1 VVRQK
6 PSDEARLLRRLGF
19 FHVLECACMDNADA
33 CKLSAGRPV
42 CRGGFPAWARSALFL
57 EVLGIDA
64 REVAPLRRYRAL
76 LEDGVH
82 RAGWLAGA
90 AVNTFVRIDEI
101 LLVFLAGV
109 NAIHGADIHAGCV
122 LHADA
127 GLTDYVGHLPMD
139 PSLQERDATPSPAR
153 SLAISYRLRRCLSR
167 LASITRKA
175 SRSRT
180 TLSRIHCIFPTLL
193 VATEAHARASQ
204 YRGGEHR
211 TDSRPFRARILPN
224 RAGRRQG

>member
-1 VVRQK
+1 MVRQK

-109 NAIHGADIHAGCV
+109 NAIHGADIHAGCI
-122 LHADA
+122 LHTNA
-127 GLTDYVGHLPMD
+127 GLTDYVGHMPTD
-139 PSLQERDATPSPAR
+139 PSLQERYATPFTAR

-167 LASITRKA
+167 PGEPGSVAIGDGDPLPLPPLCGPLALLMLDARSEAIA
-175 SRSRT
+175 SRTSPLKGR
-180 TLSRIHCIFPTLL
+180 
-193 VATEAHARASQ
+193 
-204 YRGGEHR
+204 
-211 TDSRPFRARILPN
+211 
-224 RAGRRQG
+224 GRRQGRT